1 MRRAGRK
8 HVSSSEPKS
17 LKPSGRTRPSGIAT
31 WRETVSAI
39 SEVDEQVAE
48 VLLSPAG
55 TFTAAAPSQSQDCAE
70 RNRQLAIA
78 IRQRIESRLPGR
90 VRELSVRILE
100 RTVVL
105 EGHCATYYTKQLAQ
119 HAALGI
125 LDDEQLE
132 NAIEVGMPQ

>member
-8 HVSSSEPKS
+8 HVSTAEAKLPTTGPSAPCRVAAWHEAASAVSE
-17 LKPSGRTRPSGIAT
+17 A
-31 WRETVSAI
+31 
-39 SEVDEQVAE
+39 DEPIAE
-48 VLLSPAG
+48 VLLSPSG
-55 TFTAAAPSQSQDCAE
+55 TFTAAVATQSHDRTE
-70 RNRQLAIA
+70 RNRQLALA

-105 EGHCATYYTKQLAQ
+105 EGQCATYYTKQLAQ

-125 LDDEQLE
+125 LEDEKLE
-132 NAIEVGMPQ
+132 NAIEVNVPR